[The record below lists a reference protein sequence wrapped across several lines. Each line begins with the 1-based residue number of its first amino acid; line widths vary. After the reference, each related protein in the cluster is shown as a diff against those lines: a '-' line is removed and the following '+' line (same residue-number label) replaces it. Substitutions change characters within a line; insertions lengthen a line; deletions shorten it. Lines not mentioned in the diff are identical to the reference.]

1 MGKIINNDYTFLNYA
16 LALFFLASPIES
28 IALSEGFSIAK
39 FSALMVLLG
48 WATQGF
54 KTKQSL
60 MIRSFVMLAIY
71 ASLTILWSIE
81 KSNSTNQV
89 LMFLWPSIIVA
100 VAMNYSIR
108 CNEDIYLYLKAYV
121 MGCLISTVST
131 FMFRDVALA
140 AAEFAGQER
149 LTAFGQDQNTLAFL
163 LCVGFTIVLDY
174 FRRSQNVKYRY
185 ACLVF
190 LVAFVV
196 VILSTGSRTGLLL
209 TAFVF
214 SLYFLSSGS
223 VRNFILMILLI
234 LLLSPVIYNY
244 IPESIWNRFL
254 ETNDLIENGNFSDR
268 GDIWSSGLS
277 ALLEE
282 NFVLGVGYS
291 NFSTMLRQHFGW
303 QMASHNTYLSYL
315 ADFGII
321 GFSIFLTVLYRLFKI
336 VWGIYKSN
344 KDIYILAYI
353 IPFFVV
359 MFVLETEYKRWLF
372 IYGVILESYYNL
384 NYINNYSNK

>member
-48 WATQGF
+48 WATQGY

-108 CNEDIYLYLKAYV
+108 CNEDIYLYLKAYI

-140 AAEFAGQER
+140 AAEFAGQ
-149 LTAFGQDQNTLAFL
+149 
-163 LCVGFTIVLDY
+163 
-174 FRRSQNVKYRY
+174 
-185 ACLVF
+185 
-190 LVAFVV
+190 
-196 VILSTGSRTGLLL
+196 
-209 TAFVF
+209 
-214 SLYFLSSGS
+214 
-223 VRNFILMILLI
+223 
-234 LLLSPVIYNY
+234 
-244 IPESIWNRFL
+244 
-254 ETNDLIENGNFSDR
+254 
-268 GDIWSSGLS
+268 
-277 ALLEE
+277 
-282 NFVLGVGYS
+282 
-291 NFSTMLRQHFGW
+291 
-303 QMASHNTYLSYL
+303 
-315 ADFGII
+315 
-321 GFSIFLTVLYRLFKI
+321 
-336 VWGIYKSN
+336 
-344 KDIYILAYI
+344 
-353 IPFFVV
+353 
-359 MFVLETEYKRWLF
+359 
-372 IYGVILESYYNL
+372 
-384 NYINNYSNK
+384 

>member
-108 CNEDIYLYLKAYV
+108 CNEDIYLYLKAYI

-174 FRRSQNVKYRY
+174 FRRSQKVQIR
-185 ACLVF
+185 
-190 LVAFVV
+190 
-196 VILSTGSRTGLLL
+196 
-209 TAFVF
+209 
-214 SLYFLSSGS
+214 
-223 VRNFILMILLI
+223 M
-234 LLLSPVIYNY
+234 
-244 IPESIWNRFL
+244 
-254 ETNDLIENGNFSDR
+254 
-268 GDIWSSGLS
+268 
-277 ALLEE
+277 
-282 NFVLGVGYS
+282 
-291 NFSTMLRQHFGW
+291 
-303 QMASHNTYLSYL
+303 
-315 ADFGII
+315 
-321 GFSIFLTVLYRLFKI
+321 FSILGCFRC
-336 VWGIYKSN
+336 G
-344 KDIYILAYI
+344 YI
-353 IPFFVV
+353 IH
-359 MFVLETEYKRWLF
+359 R
-372 IYGVILESYYNL
+372 I
-384 NYINNYSNK
+384 